1 MPRERELQDK
11 YFRLAKK
18 EGYAARSAYK
28 LLEIQERRH
37 TIRPRHWVLDIGC
50 APGSWLQV
58 VSKICGSRGRVV
70 GIDLSPVTVPDLE
83 NVRTI
88 VGDAF
93 KADPM
98 DLLRAVNDSPGPT
111 EVDDAGRDVRTAD
124 QFRRFDMVMSDM
136 APATT
141 GTPTADHFRSVDCC
155 RRVLAISETVLEPGG
170 NLIMKVFEGE
180 SYPELVKDCQK
191 LFRDAKGLRPDAV
204 REVSRE
210 IYILGF
216 GYLAVSKK

>member
-1 MPRERELQDK
+1 M
-11 YFRLAKK
+11 
-18 EGYAARSAYK
+18 
-28 LLEIQERRH
+28 
-37 TIRPRHWVLDIGC
+37 
-50 APGSWLQV
+50 
-58 VSKICGSRGRVV
+58 
-70 GIDLSPVTVPDLE
+70 GIDLSPVTIEDLE

-93 KADPM
+93 KADPLG
-98 DLLRAVNDSPGPT
+98 LLRAVNDAPT
-111 EVDDAGRDVRTAD
+111 PAELDASGQDARTPE
-124 QFRRFDMVMSDM
+124 QLRKFDMVMSDM

-155 RRVLAISETVLEPGG
+155 RRVLTLSETVLEPGG

-180 SYPELVKDCQK
+180 SYPQLLKDCQK

-216 GYLAVSKK
+216 SYLASSKK